1 MIAFVADT
9 HALIWYLFNDPRLST
24 KARKAIADAAD
35 AGLEI
40 GISSISVAEIVYLIE
55 KGRIPSSTLDEVLR
69 VLNDAERELK
79 EVALTADIASHMR
92 GIPREEVPDLP
103 DRVIA
108 ATARLLGV
116 PVITRDGRIR
126 SSVLQTV
133 W

>member
-9 HALIWYLFNDPRLST
+9 HALIWYLFNDLRLST
-24 KARKAIADAAD
+24 PARKAFTDAAD

-40 GISSISVAEIVYLIE
+40 GVSSISLAEIVYLIE
-55 KGRIPSSTLDEVLR
+55 KGRIPSNTLDEVLR

-79 EVALTADIASHMR
+79 EVALTADIASQMR
-92 GIPREEVPDLP
+92 GISREEVPDLP

-108 ATARLLGV
+108 ATARLLAV

-126 SSVLQTV
+126 SSALETV
-133 W
+133 